1 MKKLHGTVQTA
12 CSLPTRNIT
21 SNIVGFIEY
30 MKKYIFTRIFK
41 FVSFKVKIMA
51 FIAIIKYG
59 RTLSSDIKFP
69 WDWKA
74 TKDQATHPWEIG

>member
-30 MKKYIFTRIFK
+30 MKKYIFTRMFK
-41 FVSFKVKIMA
+41 FLGFKVKIMA
-51 FIAIIKYG
+51 VIDIIKYG
-59 RTLSSDIKFP
+59 RSLSIDIKCP

-74 TKDQATHPWEIG
+74 TKD